1 MFYTNLLTQL
11 KYVMA
16 STLFDID
23 FVLFEGVERSEAVA
37 TWADV
42 IVMTVSAA
50 EGWTS
55 EDGRLLERIQSNKV
69 S

>member
-1 MFYTNLLTQL
+1 M
-11 KYVMA
+11 
-16 STLFDID
+16 
-23 FVLFEGVERSEAVA
+23 G
-37 TWADV
+37 ADV

-55 EDGRLLERIQSNKV
+55 EDNRLLERIHSNKV